1 MEKIQLLVVFNREKE
16 HDMMHD
22 IFVPCR
28 LGNYYL
34 HKTRILSI
42 EVTPVIV
49 QGLLLEYSGKLI
61 TLKHKVVIPLKD
73 FASQTQV
80 NAIKKIVSTVGTF
93 DEVVT
98 TLSSSAIIFKELELP
113 FLGRETL
120 KMVIPFE
127 VENVLPFAL
136 DDAVI
141 DFLVTR
147 EDSEKRSSTVLVA
160 AVRKEDVRS
169 QFELFQKAD
178 ISLHILTVDVFAL
191 YRLYEVGIDQEPAVD
206 TSVVKT
212 NSFVLTWWASLRKK
226 ISGLIKRTPTDQPI
240 VMHQDNVLHNFQ
252 PKRSEVLIDIGFDSI
267 KLLYVQSGK
276 LGAVRVIP
284 FGIADGLQR
293 ISQELNVSY
302 YDLVNDMFSSAPTE
316 KYATSFTHELK
327 IMFDEIA
334 RTFLYFQQQKGLDY
348 LKTHR
353 IILSGFYTQK
363 PLFIDQAK
371 NYFGSIVE
379 VIDIPKILKKLGI
392 SYQAKETISSEQTM
406 LLASCFAVHNS
417 PENNLLQELAQKSD
431 NRILYVQLLV
441 MICATAICI
450 GGTWWRSSQELQL
463 WQTAYNTSK
472 KQFVN
477 TIEQQMG
484 IDLKGEKNLKTMV
497 EFAEDTLKRERVLWF
512 SFMKQHEASILEYLQ
527 DLSIAID
534 RVSLGLDLRQMHLD
548 YEKITMSGSVKSFE
562 ALDVFDEE
570 LQELKLL
577 TVVEKPRELSW
588 AIALQP
594 KASQKGSV

>member
-1 MEKIQLLVVFNREKE
+1 
-16 HDMMHD
+16 MMHD

-42 EVTPVIV
+42 EVTPVSV
-49 QGLLLEYSGKLI
+49 QGLLLEYSGKVI
-61 TLKHKVVIPLKD
+61 TLQHKVVIALKD
-73 FASQTQV
+73 FAAQTQI
-80 NAIKKIVSTVGTF
+80 NAIKKIASSVGAF

-113 FLGRETL
+113 FLGRDTL
-120 KMVIPFE
+120 QMVIPFE

-141 DFLVTR
+141 DFLITH
-147 EDSEKRSSTVLVA
+147 EDTDKRSSKVLIA
-160 AVRKEDVRS
+160 AVRKEDVKL

-178 ISLHILTVDVFAL
+178 ISLNLLTVDVFAL
-191 YRLYEVGIDQEPAVD
+191 YRLYQAGIYQEPALQTPIVA
-206 TSVVKT
+206 KK
-212 NSFVLTWWASLRKK
+212 SFFLTLFAVLGKK
-226 ISGLIKRTPTDQPI
+226 LSGLMKRKPMDQPI
-240 VMHQDNVLHNFQ
+240 VSHQETLLHNFQ

-267 KLLYVQSGK
+267 KLLYIHSGK

-293 ISQELNVSY
+293 MSQELNVSY

-316 KYATSFTHELK
+316 KYTTHFTQELK
-327 IMFDEIA
+327 TVFDEIA
-334 RTFLYFQQQKGLDY
+334 RTFLYFQQQKGVDF
-348 LKTHR
+348 LKPHR
-353 IILSGFYTQK
+353 MILSGFYTQK
-363 PLFIDQAK
+363 SLFIDQAK

-379 VIDIPKILKKLGI
+379 VIDIPKVLKALHI
-392 SYQAKETISSEQTM
+392 ACKEKELINSEQTM

-417 PENNLLQELAQKSD
+417 PENNLLQELARKGNS
-431 NRILYVQLLV
+431 RILLVQLLA
-441 MICATAICI
+441 MMCAAVVCI
-450 GGTWWRSSQELQL
+450 GGTWWRSSQELQT

-477 TIEQQMG
+477 TIEQQMR
-484 IDLKGEKNLKTMV
+484 IDLKGEKNIKTMV
-497 EFAEDTLKRERVLWF
+497 EQAEEVLKRERALWF

-527 DLSIAID
+527 DLSMAID
-534 RVSLGLDLRQMHLD
+534 RMSLGLDLRQMHLD
-548 YEKITMSGSVKSFE
+548 YEKITMTGSVKSFE

-577 TVVEKPRELSW
+577 TVTEKPRELSW
-588 AIALQP
+588 TIQLQP
-594 KASQKGSV
+594 KSVQKGSV